1 MPLDLILLRNSL
13 DMKDK
18 TAILNKNHTG
28 ELVILP

>member
-18 TAILNKNHTG
+18 TALFNKNYTG
-28 ELVILP
+28 QLVILP